1 MAGYNQLKASIASV
15 IKTNNAREITG
26 QLLQNVLNQ
35 MVGVIGENL
44 QLAGFADP
52 TTNPGQPDQNIFYI
66 AEQEGVYSHF
76 NNTVLEGGLSFLM
89 WKDGNWSSHTMQ
101 VVTEEYI
108 KNHYVSIDFFR
119 SIFCVYDE
127 NGNEILPNNEPDPIL
142 GTQQVIDN
150 IKAQVGLWTEYYLSA
165 LGRATG
171 GGGGGGATSLDQ
183 LSDVSI
189 NGTPTIILDR
199 GKLYRENMKKA
210 KLDLSEFMLMCRQA
224 GYFNLNDIQTAVYE
238 YDGKLSV
245 LPVSTRRPVNPAD
258 MNLSPPQETIL
269 AEVIMDGRILDENL
283 KRMGLNTRWL
293 QKRLEEQGYQSAD
306 EVFLGLCGADHSLT
320 LFRGE

>member
-1 MAGYNQLKASIASV
+1 
-15 IKTNNAREITG
+15 
-26 QLLQNVLNQ
+26 
-35 MVGVIGENL
+35 
-44 QLAGFADP
+44 
-52 TTNPGQPDQNIFYI
+52 
-66 AEQEGVYSHF
+66 
-76 NNTVLEGGLSFLM
+76 
-89 WKDGNWSSHTMQ
+89 
-101 VVTEEYI
+101 
-108 KNHYVSIDFFR
+108 
-119 SIFCVYDE
+119 
-127 NGNEILPNNEPDPIL
+127 
-142 GTQQVIDN
+142 
-150 IKAQVGLWTEYYLSA
+150 
-165 LGRATG
+165 
-171 GGGGGGATSLDQ
+171 
-183 LSDVSI
+183 
-189 NGTPTIILDR
+189 
-199 GKLYRENMKKA
+199 MKKA

-293 QKRLEEQGYQSAD
+293 QKRLDEQGYKSAG